1 MLLPRAGGVHAQQ
14 QPQPQQ
20 LQQPQQLRQQG
31 NQPVQQQQHG
41 LPEHVRTLF
50 LRWFAALPESARAM
64 VLQQAAQ
71 EQQQAA
77 GAALAKVAVAV
88 AVQQQQRAAHGLH
101 LLHQQFNARVDQM
114 RLCQLLTT
122 GLGTSPAPLPQPP
135 TMWQRLAW

>member
-31 NQPVQQQQHG
+31 NQPVHQQQHG

-77 GAALAKVAVAV
+77 GAALALQLQLQQ
-88 AVQQQQRAAHGLH
+88 QQQQRAAHGLH
-101 LLHQQFNARVDQM
+101 LLQQQFNARVDQM
-114 RLCQLLTT
+114 QLCQLLTT